1 MTTRTFLVFS
11 AVLLLASHG
20 LVNLRRADALRRERD
35 RLASAISRQQREL
48 RGIDDEIARLRL
60 AAQALESR
68 AEASEEP
75 AEASAAIDQD
85 AAKRWLQNVKELKR
99 LFAEH
104 PEQSLPQLQLLS
116 DRKWVEVA
124 DDVQLETEDGR
135 KQALAAART
144 AAKDAFSSVLMSA
157 LGSYLKE
164 HQGELPPRIDAL
176 LPFVQT
182 QTGETLVGRGAG
194 SDFAAMLAK
203 YQLTA
208 TGKLSDAPSG
218 VIVKDLG
225 LVDEP
230 FDHPVEIAR
239 GNDGELQ
246 FLESVTIALDV
257 QFEPAVR
264 TYAAAHGGAAP
275 ASPADLLQYLEP
287 LARQFIARALS
298 ESPPTPEQIAVFRS
312 EVSKSLAAPP
322 SPPEVTAPPN

>member
-1 MTTRTFLVFS
+1 
-11 AVLLLASHG
+11 
-20 LVNLRRADALRRERD
+20 
-35 RLASAISRQQREL
+35 
-48 RGIDDEIARLRL
+48 
-60 AAQALESR
+60 LEG
-68 AEASEEP
+68 P
-75 AEASAAIDQD
+75 
-85 AAKRWLQNVKELKR
+85 
-99 LFAEH
+99 
-104 PEQSLPQLQLLS
+104 
-116 DRKWVEVA
+116 VA
-124 DDVQLETEDGR
+124 D
-135 KQALAAART
+135 
-144 AAKDAFSSVLMSA
+144 
-157 LGSYLKE
+157 
-164 HQGELPPRIDAL
+164 P
-176 LPFVQT
+176 
-182 QTGETLVGRGAG
+182 
-194 SDFAAMLAK
+194 DFAAMFAR

-225 LVDEP
+225 VVDEP

-239 GNDGELQ
+239 GNDGQLQ

-264 TYAAAHGGAAP
+264 TYASAHGGNAP